1 MVAARRQPFRLAL
14 EVLEDMLSPSGVDGT
29 HAFSG
34 TARRFRRYYWANAH
48 RLPERLLRIN
58 MDLRNGRGEVVHVN
72 HPPFRIRPAAH
83 RQMGPRALRSGRV
96 ERVRI
101 HSVGG
106 YPAQAPT
113 AARRLFRY
121 RRHLI
126 GAAVNIVDMPGN
138 IVHCAELMRACALA
152 SHIDFSGPPTRSA
165 NWLAD
170 AAGQHLHLIHQVYI
184 TRMHTFDPMALV
196 DWLMAPS
203 NSERAIAI
211 AIGCP
216 LTFEAFWHLIV
227 RVEQDALV
235 QHRVQLHVG
244 ERPDSWGILPIELE
258 RQLGWSQRN
267 TVQNPRTLVRWTY
280 GQCETGATLTIDP

>member
-1 MVAARRQPFRLAL
+1 
-14 EVLEDMLSPSGVDGT
+14 
-29 HAFSG
+29 
-34 TARRFRRYYWANAH
+34 
-48 RLPERLLRIN
+48 
-58 MDLRNGRGEVVHVN
+58 
-72 HPPFRIRPAAH
+72 
-83 RQMGPRALRSGRV
+83 
-96 ERVRI
+96 
-101 HSVGG
+101 
-106 YPAQAPT
+106 
-113 AARRLFRY
+113 
-121 RRHLI
+121 
-126 GAAVNIVDMPGN
+126 
-138 IVHCAELMRACALA
+138 
-152 SHIDFSGPPTRSA
+152 
-165 NWLAD
+165 
-170 AAGQHLHLIHQVYI
+170 
-184 TRMHTFDPMALV
+184 MHTFDPMALV